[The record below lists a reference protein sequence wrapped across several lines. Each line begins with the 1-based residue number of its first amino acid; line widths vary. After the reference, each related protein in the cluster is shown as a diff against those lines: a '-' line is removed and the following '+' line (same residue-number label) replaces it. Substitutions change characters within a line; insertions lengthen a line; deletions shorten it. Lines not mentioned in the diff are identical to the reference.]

1 MVKPLISNIV
11 AAISGSGAS
20 VLAAKYAI
28 IMAKQYK
35 CRLCAVN
42 VVDTK
47 TVKELFS
54 EKILV
59 ESEAEEYESFMESN
73 GRRFLDF
80 VYELASAKGVKITT
94 DLRRGAI
101 FEEIIRAA
109 NERNSDLIIM
119 GGLKKSRALE
129 RYMSAIHNEIFLRA
143 DCSILVSKDPGVDLK
158 YRQL

>member
-1 MVKPLISNIV
+1 MKKPLISNII
-11 AAISGSGAS
+11 AAISGSSAS
-20 VLAAKYAI
+20 ILAAKYAI

-42 VVDTK
+42 VVDTD
-47 TVKELFS
+47 TINELFL

-59 ESEAEEYESFMESN
+59 ESEAVEYESFMENN

-80 VYELASAKGVKITT
+80 VDELASAKGVKITT

-101 FEEIIRAA
+101 FSEILRVA
-109 NERNSDLIIM
+109 NERNSDLIIL
-119 GGLKKSRALE
+119 GGIKKERISPGIHREILQRAG
-129 RYMSAIHNEIFLRA
+129 
-143 DCSILVSKDPGVDLK
+143 CSILVSKDPDIDLK